1 MKIKDIQTLV
11 VNAEMRNWVFVKIIT
26 DQDVY
31 GWGEA
36 TVEWKTRAV
45 VGAIEDLK
53 PLIVGKDPRQIKQ
66 NYQIMTKH
74 AFWKMGIIGMSA
86 ISGIEHA
93 MWDILGKSLDTPV
106 WQLLGGKVRDK
117 VKIYTH
123 LGMGDM
129 KAVYRDTMNVTALTD
144 HAQKLVDLGYSAF
157 KVVFIPFTHF
167 TVTNQELKNVNLLMS
182 SLRDKVGDDIE
193 IMVDFHGR
201 CGSGRSAIQY
211 VKELEPY
218 KPMFIEEPIQPGDTS
233 TLLQIKESINC
244 PLATGERLIG
254 LQEFEPIFHLRA
266 VDIAQPDLNHCG
278 GLLEAKSIAAAAS
291 VANIAIAPHN
301 PNGPIA
307 GAAALHFASSTPNH
321 IIQEV
326 MDQSVPWYNDVIS
339 TSPIERKGNS
349 WEVPS
354 TAGLG
359 IEVNE
364 KEASKYPF
372 KQEIM
377 PTTDAYLKDGTV
389 VDW

>member
-1 MKIKDIQTLV
+1 MKITDIQTLI
-11 VNAEMRNWVFVKIIT
+11 VNAEMKNWVFVKILT
-26 DQDVY
+26 DEGIY
-31 GWGEA
+31 GWGES

-53 PLIVGKDPRQIKQ
+53 PLIIGKDPRNIKQ
-66 NYQIMTKH
+66 NFQIMTKH
-74 AFWKMGIIGMSA
+74 GFWKLGVIGMSA

-93 MWDILGKSLDTPV
+93 MWDILGKSLNTPV

-129 KAVYRDTMNVTALTD
+129 KAVYKDTMNVSGLID
-144 HAQKLVDLGYSAF
+144 HAQKLVDLGYTAF
-157 KVVFIPFTHF
+157 KVVFIPFTHY
-167 TVTNQELKNVNLLMS
+167 TVTNKNLKYVNHLMS
-182 SLRDKVGDDIE
+182 SLRDKVGDEIE

-201 CGSGRSAIQY
+201 CGSGQSAIQY

-218 KPMFIEEPIQPGDTS
+218 NPMFIEEPIQPGDTS
-233 TLLQIKESINC
+233 TLLQIKEAICC

-254 LQEFEPIFHLRA
+254 LQEFESLFHLRA
-266 VDIAQPDLNHCG
+266 IDIAQPDLNHCG
-278 GLLEAKSIAAAAS
+278 GLLEAKNIASAAS

-307 GAAALHFASSTPNH
+307 GAAALHFAISTPNH

-326 MDQSVPWYNDVIS
+326 MDKSVPWYEDVIS
-339 TSPIERKGNS
+339 TTPIKRNGS
-349 WEVPS
+349 YWEIPNNP
-354 TAGLG
+354 GFG

-364 KEASKYPF
+364 KEAAKHPF

-377 PTTDAYLKDGTV
+377 PTTDAYLEDGTV

>member
-372 KQEIM
+372 KQEII
-377 PTTDAYLKDGTV
+377 PTIDAYLEDGTV

>member
-11 VNAEMRNWVFVKIIT
+11 VNAEMRNWIFVKVIT
-26 DQDVY
+26 DEGVY

-45 VGAIEDLK
+45 VGAIDDIK
-53 PLIVGKDPRQIKQ
+53 PLLIGKDPRQIKQ

-74 AFWKMGIIGMSA
+74 GFWKLGVIGMSA

-93 MWDILGKSLDTPV
+93 LWDILGKSLNTPV

-117 VKIYTH
+117 IKIYTH

-129 KAVYRDTMNVTALTD
+129 KAVYKDTMNVSGLTD
-144 HAQKLVDLGYSAF
+144 HAQKLVDTGYTAV
-157 KVVFIPFTHF
+157 KVVFRPFTHY
-167 TVTNQELKNVNLLMS
+167 TVLSEDLKKVNHLMG
-182 SLRDKVGDDIE
+182 SLRDKVGDDIK

-201 CGSGRSAIQY
+201 CASGISAIQY

-218 KPMFIEEPIQPGDTS
+218 NPMFVEEPILPGDNS
-233 TLLQIKESINC
+233 TLLQIKQSISC

-254 LQEFEPIFHLRA
+254 LQEFENIFHLRA
-266 VDIAQPDLNHCG
+266 IDIAQPDLNHCG
-278 GLLEAKSIAAAAS
+278 GLLEAKSIAAAAA
-291 VANIAIAPHN
+291 VANIGIAPHN

-307 GAAALHFASSTPNH
+307 GAAALHFAASTPNH

-326 MDQSVPWYNDVIS
+326 MDQSVAWYDDVIS
-339 TSPIERKGNS
+339 STPIKRNGDS
-349 WEVPS
+349 WEISNKP
-354 TAGLG
+354 GLG

-364 KEASKYPF
+364 NEAKKYPF
-372 KQEIM
+372 KQEILA
-377 PTTDAYLKDGTV
+377 PTEAYLSDGTV

>member
-129 KAVYRDTMNVTALTD
+129 KAVYRDTMNVTALAD

-377 PTTDAYLKDGTV
+377 PTTDAYLEDGTV

>member
-1 MKIKDIQTLV
+1 MKITDIQTLI
-11 VNAEMRNWVFVKIIT
+11 VNAEMKNWVFVKILT
-26 DQDVY
+26 DEGIY
-31 GWGEA
+31 GWGES

-53 PLIVGKDPRQIKQ
+53 PLIIGKDPRNIKQ
-66 NYQIMTKH
+66 NFQIMTKH
-74 AFWKMGIIGMSA
+74 GFWKLGIIGMSA

-93 MWDILGKSLDTPV
+93 MWDILGKSLNTPV

-129 KAVYRDTMNVTALTD
+129 KAVYKDTMNVSGLID
-144 HAQKLVDLGYSAF
+144 HAQKLVDLGYNAF
-157 KVVFIPFTHF
+157 KVVFIPYTHY
-167 TVTNQELKNVNLLMS
+167 TVTNKNLKYVNNLMS
-182 SLRDKVGDDIE
+182 SLRDKVGDEIE

-201 CGSGRSAIQY
+201 CGSGQSAIQY

-218 KPMFIEEPIQPGDTS
+218 NPMFIEEPIQPGDNS
-233 TLLQIKESINC
+233 TLLQIKEAICC

-254 LQEFEPIFHLRA
+254 LLEFESLFHLRA
-266 VDIAQPDLNHCG
+266 IDIAQPDLNHCG
-278 GLLEAKSIAAAAS
+278 GLLEAKNISAAAA
-291 VANIAIAPHN
+291 VANIGVAPHN

-307 GAAALHFASSTPNH
+307 GAAALHFAASTPNH

-326 MDQSVPWYNDVIS
+326 MDKSVPWYDDVIS
-339 TSPIERKGNS
+339 KSPIVREGGFWS
-349 WEVPS
+349 IPD
-354 TAGLG
+354 APGLG

-364 KEASKYPF
+364 KEADKYPY
-372 KQEIM
+372 KEEIYT
-377 PTTDAYLKDGTV
+377 PTDAYLNDGTV

>member
-1 MKIKDIQTLV
+1 MKITDIQTLI
-11 VNAEMRNWVFVKIIT
+11 VNAEMKNWVFVKILT
-26 DQDVY
+26 DEGIY
-31 GWGEA
+31 GWGES

-53 PLIVGKDPRQIKQ
+53 PLIIGKDPRNIKQ
-66 NYQIMTKH
+66 NFQIMTKH
-74 AFWKMGIIGMSA
+74 GFWKLGVIGMSA

-93 MWDILGKSLDTPV
+93 MWDILGKSLNTPV

-129 KAVYRDTMNVTALTD
+129 KAVYKDTMNVSGLID
-144 HAQKLVDLGYSAF
+144 HAQKLVDLGYNAF
-157 KVVFIPFTHF
+157 KVVFIPYTHY
-167 TVTNQELKNVNLLMS
+167 TVTNKNLKYVNHLMS
-182 SLRDKVGDDIE
+182 SLRDKVGDEIE

-201 CGSGRSAIQY
+201 CGSGQSAIQY

-218 KPMFIEEPIQPGDTS
+218 NPMFIEEPIQPGDNS
-233 TLLQIKESINC
+233 TLLQIKEAICC

-254 LQEFEPIFHLRA
+254 LQEFESLFHLRA
-266 VDIAQPDLNHCG
+266 IDIAQPDLNHCG
-278 GLLEAKSIAAAAS
+278 GLLEAKNISAAAA
-291 VANIAIAPHN
+291 VANIGVAPHN

-307 GAAALHFASSTPNH
+307 GAAALHFAASTPNH

-326 MDQSVPWYNDVIS
+326 MDKSVPWYDDVIS
-339 TSPIERKGNS
+339 KSPIVREGGFWS
-349 WEVPS
+349 IPD
-354 TAGLG
+354 APGLG

-364 KEASKYPF
+364 KEADKYPY
-372 KQEIM
+372 KEEIYT
-377 PTTDAYLKDGTV
+377 PTDAYLDDGTV

>member
-26 DQDVY
+26 DQDIY

-53 PLIVGKDPRQIKQ
+53 PLIIGKDPRQIKQ

-74 AFWKMGIIGMSA
+74 GFWKLGVIGMSA

-93 MWDILGKSLDTPV
+93 MWDILGKSLETPV

-129 KAVYRDTMNVTALTD
+129 KAVYRDTMNVTGLTD
-144 HAQKLVDLGYSAF
+144 HAQKLVDLGYTAF

-201 CGSGRSAIQY
+201 CGSGKSAIQY

-278 GLLEAKSIAAAAS
+278 GLLEAKDIAAAAS

-377 PTTDAYLKDGTV
+377 PTTDAYLEDGTV

>member
-26 DQDVY
+26 DQDIY

-36 TVEWKTRAV
+36 TIEWKTRAV

-129 KAVYRDTMNVTALTD
+129 KAVYRDTMNVAGLTD
-144 HAQKLVDLGYSAF
+144 HAQKLVDLGYTAF

-167 TVTNQELKNVNLLMS
+167 TVANQELKNVNLLMS

-201 CGSGRSAIQY
+201 CGSARSAIQY

-278 GLLEAKSIAAAAS
+278 GLLEAKGIAAAAS

-377 PTTDAYLKDGTV
+377 PTTDAYLEDGTV

>member
-1 MKIKDIQTLV
+1 MKITDIQTLI
-11 VNAEMRNWVFVKIIT
+11 VNAEMKNWVFVKILT
-26 DQDVY
+26 DEGIY
-31 GWGEA
+31 GWGES

-53 PLIVGKDPRQIKQ
+53 PLIIGKDPRNIKQ
-66 NYQIMTKH
+66 NFQIMTKH
-74 AFWKMGIIGMSA
+74 GFWKLGVIGMSA

-93 MWDILGKSLDTPV
+93 MWDILGKSLNTPV

-129 KAVYRDTMNVTALTD
+129 KAVYKDTMNVSGLID
-144 HAQKLVDLGYSAF
+144 HAQKLVDLGYNAF
-157 KVVFIPFTHF
+157 KVVFIPYTHY
-167 TVTNQELKNVNLLMS
+167 TVTNKNLKYVNHLMS
-182 SLRDKVGDDIE
+182 SLRDKVGDEIE

-201 CGSGRSAIQY
+201 CGSGQSAIQY

-218 KPMFIEEPIQPGDTS
+218 NPMFIEEPIQPGDNL
-233 TLLQIKESINC
+233 TLLQIKEAICC

-254 LQEFEPIFHLRA
+254 LQEFESLFHLRA
-266 VDIAQPDLNHCG
+266 IDIAQPDLNHCG
-278 GLLEAKSIAAAAS
+278 GLLEAKNISAAAA
-291 VANIAIAPHN
+291 VANIGVAPHN

-307 GAAALHFASSTPNH
+307 GAAALHFAASTPNH

-326 MDQSVPWYNDVIS
+326 MDKSVPWYDDVIS
-339 TSPIERKGNS
+339 KSPIVREGGFWS
-349 WEVPS
+349 IPD
-354 TAGLG
+354 APGLG

-364 KEASKYPF
+364 KEADKYPY
-372 KQEIM
+372 KEEIYT
-377 PTTDAYLKDGTV
+377 PTDAYLDDGTV

>member
-1 MKIKDIQTLV
+1 MKITDIQTLI
-11 VNAEMRNWVFVKIIT
+11 VNAEMRNWVFVKILT
-26 DQDVY
+26 DEGIY
-31 GWGEA
+31 GWGES

-53 PLIVGKDPRQIKQ
+53 PLIIGKDPRNIKQ
-66 NYQIMTKH
+66 NFQIMTKH
-74 AFWKMGIIGMSA
+74 GFWKLGIIGMSA

-93 MWDILGKSLDTPV
+93 MWDILGKSLNTPV

-129 KAVYRDTMNVTALTD
+129 KAVYKDTMNVSGLID
-144 HAQKLVDLGYSAF
+144 HAQKLVDLGYNAF
-157 KVVFIPFTHF
+157 KVVFIPYTHY
-167 TVTNQELKNVNLLMS
+167 TVTNKNLKYVNHLMS
-182 SLRDKVGDDIE
+182 SLRDKVGDEIE

-201 CGSGRSAIQY
+201 CGSGQSAIQY

-218 KPMFIEEPIQPGDTS
+218 NPMFIEEPIQPGDTS
-233 TLLQIKESINC
+233 TLLQIKEAICC

-254 LQEFEPIFHLRA
+254 LQEFESLFHLRA
-266 VDIAQPDLNHCG
+266 IDIAQPDLNHCG
-278 GLLEAKSIAAAAS
+278 GLLEAKNIASAAS

-307 GAAALHFASSTPNH
+307 GAAALHFAVSTTNH

-326 MDQSVPWYNDVIS
+326 MDKSVPWYEDVIS
-339 TSPIERKGNS
+339 TTPIKRNGSYWEIPNSPGF
-349 WEVPS
+349 
-354 TAGLG
+354 G

-364 KEASKYPF
+364 KEAAKYPF
-372 KQEIM
+372 KQEILS
-377 PTTDAYLKDGTV
+377 PTEAYLDDGTV

>member
-1 MKIKDIQTLV
+1 MKIKDIETLV

-26 DQDVY
+26 DQGLY

-53 PLIVGKDPRQIKQ
+53 PLLIGKDPRQIKQ

-74 AFWKMGIIGMSA
+74 GFWKLGVIGMSA

-93 MWDILGKSLDTPV
+93 MWDILGKSLNTPV
-106 WQLLGGKVRDK
+106 WQLLGGKVREK

-129 KAVYRDTMNVTALTD
+129 KAVYRDTMNISALTD
-144 HAQKLVDLGYSAF
+144 HAQKLVDLGYTAF
-157 KVVFIPFTHF
+157 KVVFIPFTHY
-167 TVTNQELKNVNLLMS
+167 TVLNEDLKLVNSLMS
-182 SLRDKVGDDIE
+182 SLRNKVGDNIK

-201 CGSGRSAIQY
+201 CGSGISAIQY
-211 VKELEPY
+211 AKELELY
-218 KPMFIEEPIQPGDTS
+218 NPMFIEEPIQPGDNE
-233 TLLQIKESINC
+233 TLLQIKKAINC

-254 LQEFEPIFHLRA
+254 LQEFEPIFQNRSI
-266 VDIAQPDLNHCG
+266 DIAQPDLNHCG
-278 GLLEAKSIAAAAS
+278 GLLEAKSIASAAA
-291 VANIAIAPHN
+291 VANIGIAPHN

-307 GAAALHFASSTPNH
+307 GAAALHFAISTPNH

-339 TSPIERKGNS
+339 KTPIVRKGDY
-349 WEVPS
+349 WEIPKS
-354 TAGLG
+354 IGFG

-364 KEASKYPF
+364 SEAKKYPF

-377 PTTDAYLKDGTV
+377 PTTDAYLEDGTV

>member
-26 DQDVY
+26 DQDIY

-377 PTTDAYLKDGTV
+377 PTTDAYLEDGTV

>member
-129 KAVYRDTMNVTALTD
+129 KAVYRDTMNVAALTD
-144 HAQKLVDLGYSAF
+144 HAQKLVDLGYTAF

-339 TSPIERKGNS
+339 TSPIERKGNF

-377 PTTDAYLKDGTV
+377 PTTDAYLEDGTV

>member
-182 SLRDKVGDDIE
+182 SIRDKVGDDIE

-233 TLLQIKESINC
+233 TLFQIKESINC

-377 PTTDAYLKDGTV
+377 PTADAYLEDGTV

>member
-26 DQDVY
+26 DQDIY

-53 PLIVGKDPRQIKQ
+53 PLIIGKDPRQIKQ

-74 AFWKMGIIGMSA
+74 GFWKLGVIGMSA

-93 MWDILGKSLDTPV
+93 MWDILGKSLETPV

-129 KAVYRDTMNVTALTD
+129 KAVYRDTMNVAGLTD
-144 HAQKLVDLGYSAF
+144 HAQKLVDLGYTAF

-167 TVTNQELKNVNLLMS
+167 TVTKQELKNVNLLMS

-377 PTTDAYLKDGTV
+377 PTTDAYLEDGTV

>member
-1 MKIKDIQTLV
+1 
-11 VNAEMRNWVFVKIIT
+11 MRNWVFVKIIT

-377 PTTDAYLKDGTV
+377 PTTDAYLEDGTV

>member
-26 DQDVY
+26 DQDIY

-53 PLIVGKDPRQIKQ
+53 PLIIGKDPRQIKQ

-74 AFWKMGIIGMSA
+74 GFWKLGVIGMSA

-129 KAVYRDTMNVTALTD
+129 KAVYRDTMNVAGLTD
-144 HAQKLVDLGYSAF
+144 HAQKLVDLGYTAF

-167 TVTNQELKNVNLLMS
+167 TVTKQELKNVNLLMS

-278 GLLEAKSIAAAAS
+278 GLLEAKYIAAAAS

-339 TSPIERKGNS
+339 TSPIVRKDNS
-349 WEVPS
+349 WNVPS

-377 PTTDAYLKDGTV
+377 PTTDAYLEDGTV

>member
-26 DQDVY
+26 DQDIY

-74 AFWKMGIIGMSA
+74 GFWKLGVIGMSA

-129 KAVYRDTMNVTALTD
+129 KAVYRDTMNVAGLTD
-144 HAQKLVDLGYSAF
+144 HAQKLVDLGYTAF

-167 TVTNQELKNVNLLMS
+167 TVANQGLKNVNLLMS

-211 VKELEPY
+211 AKELEPY

-278 GLLEAKSIAAAAS
+278 GLLEAKGIAAAAS

-377 PTTDAYLKDGTV
+377 PTTDAYLEDGTV